1 MTSNPFRPAIG
12 AAVVLLCALAAH
24 AQADAPTIAFGTK
37 HALALRDNGDVLSW
51 GDNVMCQLGRPAGNS
66 AATPALVM
74 RNGKEIA
81 AASEHSL
88 VLTTDGKVY
97 GWGMNA
103 EGVLGVGDT
112 YDKCEGPMLVP
123 SLEGKTIAHIAT
135 GYGFSVA
142 VTAEGDLFC
151 AGDNSMAQCGIARTS
166 RLDTF
171 TAVPFPELAGNVADV
186 KAGLFHTLVLTKDR
200 RLYAFGRGRDGQL
213 GNGRTAN
220 GFTLVADMTD
230 VVSFAAG
237 TWHSVVARADGTVYA
252 WGNGSKSQLCDGLT
266 ASRTMPAKV
275 DSLPAQVKIVDV
287 AAGGH
292 STLLRA
298 SNGTVYACGDNQSG
312 LFGVNAPVVPMPTT
326 IPVSG
331 ATRMALGGAH
341 AAISTDGCVVRMA
354 GSNDSGMIDATGNSG
369 TRTFGLRAGLSLC
382 GPKPT
387 TPLANLVRV
396 PPSGGQSNCWATRV
410 EEDSAASPKFAAL
423 RQTMLSVEAMFKNHA
438 AFIAAPVP
446 VRFRT
451 SISISEGTG
460 RMHIKAVP
468 ERKADGTR
476 LWIAGC
482 EVIPQLDRI
491 GGAIGQLSIFFNSNE
506 SLINAAGTAPA
517 LTSNVGA
524 FPEYGGWVLISKGGR
539 LPWIPQTLDDK
550 LNAELTRRERAL
562 ADWLKSAQNLKAP
575 AAVDVEKTYEMLKK
589 NDPAGAEKYRTQMAT
604 LANDVRRRQE
614 EIVPPT
620 TAALEKQVADVRQYR
635 ATFTR
640 EQLMAPAV
648 WADVSGSGRRGLDA
662 KVSEVRSRAIASAGA
677 DRQARQQALERVAI
691 DIGALSAEYDL
702 TNLTPGAADRA
713 MHVKA
718 DPAFPVTGD
727 ARVQLIMV
735 RFFSDPDPKQTARL
749 AWGKATKETFD
760 LSQLATLLR

>member
-1 MTSNPFRPAIG
+1 MSPNPFRL
-12 AAVVLLCALAAH
+12 AAGVAAVLLCASAAH
-24 AQADAPTIAFGTK
+24 AQTDRPTIAFGTK

-66 AATPALVM
+66 AATPTLVM

-88 VLTTDGKVY
+88 VLTADGKVY

-135 GYGFSVA
+135 GDGFSVA

-151 AGDNSMAQCGIARTS
+151 TGDNSMGQCGIARTS
-166 RLDTF
+166 RLEVF
-171 TAVPFPELAGNVADV
+171 TPVPYPELAGNVAAV
-186 KAGLFHTLVLTKDR
+186 RAGQFHTLVLTKDR

-213 GNGRTAN
+213 GNGRSVN

-237 TWHSVVARADGTVYA
+237 TWHSVVARSDGSVYT

-266 ASRTMPAKV
+266 ANRAVPTKV
-275 DSLPAQVKIVDV
+275 DRLPAQVKIVDV
-287 AAGGH
+287 TAGGH

-298 SNGTVYACGDNQSG
+298 TDGTVYACGDSQAG
-312 LFGVNAPVVPMPTT
+312 QLGTGTPVVVTPTAVP
-326 IPVSG
+326 ISG
-331 ATRMALGGAH
+331 ITRFALGGAH
-341 AAISTDGCVVRMA
+341 AAISLDGCAVRMA
-354 GSNDSGMIDATGNSG
+354 GYNDSGMIDATGNAG
-369 TRTFGLRAGLSLC
+369 TRTFAPRAGLSLC
-382 GPKPT
+382 GPKAP
-387 TPLANLVRV
+387 TPLADLVRV
-396 PPSGGQSNCWATRV
+396 PPKGGLSGCWATRV
-410 EEDSAASPKFAAL
+410 EEDSAASPKFATL

-517 LTSNVGA
+517 LTGSIGA
-524 FPEYGGWVLISKGGR
+524 FPEYGGWVVISKGGR

-550 LNAELTRRERAL
+550 LTAELTRRERAL

-575 AAVDVEKTYEMLKK
+575 AAADVEKTYEMLRKS
-589 NDPAGAEKYRTQMAT
+589 DPAGAEKYRTQMAT
-604 LANDVRRRQE
+604 LANDVRRRQA
-614 EIVPPT
+614 EIVPPA

-648 WADVSGSGRRGLDA
+648 WADAAGDGRRGLDA
-662 KVSEVRSRAIASAGA
+662 KVSDVRNRAIAAAGS
-677 DRQARQQALERVAI
+677 DRQARQHALERVGI
-691 DIGALSAEYDL
+691 EVGVLISDYDL
-702 TNLTPGAADRA
+702 TNLKPGAPDKA

-760 LSQLATLLR
+760 LSQLAALLR